1 MTSRQIYYYLA
12 PALLFTIVF
21 FIFPLIFVGY
31 VGMREWNG
39 IGAMT
44 YVGLDNF
51 RYLLSDPAFKTAM
64 TNTVYWILA
73 GIFLHTPLGLLLALI
88 LFKKPKGWK
97 WFRTLFF
104 LPNVISTT
112 ALAFLWYFVLHVSL
126 GLVNNSLKAVG
137 LDSLARAWLSDPST
151 AVFSSMLPFILYV
164 GFTMVIFLTQM
175 STISPELY
183 EAAEIDGATGVQKD
197 WHITIPM
204 VKSAIAINVIFNNAF
219 TLRMFEYPLLMT
231 GGGPADSTLNLS
243 LYIYREMITAN
254 RYGVSMAGGLMTILL
269 GTIAMLLVFGILRL
283 SERRGRRL

>member
-1 MTSRQIYYYLA
+1 MTSRQIYFYLA

-21 FIFPLIFVGY
+21 FIFPLIFVLY
-31 VGMREWNG
+31 VGVQEWNG

-51 RYLLSDPAFKTAM
+51 RYLLNDPAFKTAM

-73 GIFLHTPLGLLLALI
+73 GTFLHTPLGLLLALI

-97 WFRTLFF
+97 LFRTLFF

-126 GLVNNSLKAVG
+126 GLVNNSLKSVG
-137 LDSLARAWLSDPST
+137 LGSLARAWLSDPGT
-151 AVFSSMLPFILYV
+151 AVFAGMLPFIFYV

-197 WHITIPM
+197 LFITIPM
-204 VKSAIAINVIFNNAF
+204 VKSAIAINVIFNTAF

-254 RYGVSMAGGLMTILL
+254 RYGVSMAAGLLTILL
-269 GTIAMLLVFGILRL
+269 GTVAMLLVFGLLRL
-283 SERRGRRL
+283 SERGGRRL

>member
-1 MTSRQIYYYLA
+1 MTSRQIYFYLA
-12 PALLFTIVF
+12 PALLFTVIF
-21 FIFPLIFVGY
+21 FIFPLFFVLY
-31 VGMREWNG
+31 VGMQEWNG
-39 IGAMT
+39 IGEMS

-51 RYLLSDPAFKTAM
+51 LYLMNDPVFKTAM
-64 TNTVYWILA
+64 INTIYWILA
-73 GIFLHTPLGLLLALI
+73 GVLLHTPLGLLLALI

-137 LDSLARAWLSDPST
+137 LKSWIHPWLSDPST
-151 AVFSSMLPFILYV
+151 AIFASMIPFVLYI

-175 STISPELY
+175 STISPDLY
-183 EAAEIDGATGVQKD
+183 EAAEIDGATKAQMD

-204 VKSAIAINVIFNNAF
+204 VKSAIAINAIFNTAF
-219 TLRMFEYPLLMT
+219 CLRMFEYPLLMT
-231 GGGPADSTLNLS
+231 GGGPADSSINMS

-254 RYGVSMAGGLMTILL
+254 RYGISMSAGLMTIIM
-269 GTIAMLLVFGILRL
+269 GTIAMALVFGSLRL
-283 SERRGRRL
+283 SERRGLR